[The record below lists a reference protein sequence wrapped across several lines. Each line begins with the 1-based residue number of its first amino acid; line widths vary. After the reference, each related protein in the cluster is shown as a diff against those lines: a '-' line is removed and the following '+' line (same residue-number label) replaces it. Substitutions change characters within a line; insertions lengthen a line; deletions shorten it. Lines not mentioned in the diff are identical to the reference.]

1 MKLVRV
7 IILCFFVIS
16 CSSEEEIIDNSDQ
29 ITPGVKIINF
39 SNFST
44 STINSWSNY
53 GVSKMK
59 DQNSDV
65 LLVSWNIGDFI
76 SEGGFDRPY
85 NKNQVVLTSSQI
97 EDILSQISTWLD
109 RSCLSTSDKSN
120 ELKTYRNYLENG
132 ADASS
137 QIVLCSNSRII
148 LTAFQEPPINF
159 PEKNAEIQSFILHEL
174 YHAFQHDLGDI
185 NCTLNRENNS
195 VSNGRQIVE
204 GAAEYFGKIVTGQ
217 MNGSDGV
224 NTLLGMVYFDLLSS
238 GSNSIDDGNNWAAG
252 IRLMIERN
260 WLDEDM
266 VLNGSLFH
274 NCETENLYT
283 DSNSNMAKVKSL
295 FSKIEKNGDKFTF
308 SSQALND

>member
-1 MKLVRV
+1 
-7 IILCFFVIS
+7 
-16 CSSEEEIIDNSDQ
+16 
-29 ITPGVKIINF
+29 
-39 SNFST
+39 
-44 STINSWSNY
+44 
-53 GVSKMK
+53 MK

-109 RSCLSTSDKSN
+109 RSCLSNSDKSN

-217 MNGSDGV
+217 MNGTDGV

-260 WLDEDM
+260 WLDEAI

-283 DSNSNMAKVKSL
+283 DSNSNMAKIKSL